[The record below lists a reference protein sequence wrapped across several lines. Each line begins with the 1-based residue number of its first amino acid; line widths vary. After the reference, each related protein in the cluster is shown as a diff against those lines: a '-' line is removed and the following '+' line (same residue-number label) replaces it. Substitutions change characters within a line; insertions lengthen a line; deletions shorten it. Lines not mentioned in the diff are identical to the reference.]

1 MINNI
6 ISGYYTLFSGADNQ
20 FYFNLKAG
28 NNEIIL
34 QSEGYTTKSNAL
46 NGIQSVQKN
55 CPENE
60 RYQRKKDKNG
70 NPYFVLTAKNGEPIG
85 KSESYSS
92 EQMMERGIESV
103 KANGISKEVNDETD
117 NIFIIHINKKMFK
130 VTSQTMTG
138 NDLLALVG
146 QSSTGYCI
154 FLIKGNKQD
163 EVKPN
168 ESITIENGMHFQ
180 TIVKDIKF
188 G

>member
-34 QSEGYTTKSNAL
+34 QSEEYTTKSNAL

-92 EQMMERGIESV
+92 EQMMESGIESV
-103 KANGISKEVNDETD
+103 KKNGVSKDVKDATD
-117 NIFIIHINKKMFK
+117 SVVVIHINKKKFK
-130 VTSQTMTG
+130 VTSETLTG
-138 NDLLALVG
+138 NELLALVG
-146 QSSTGYCI
+146 QSSNGYCV
-154 FLIKGNKQD
+154 FLLKGNNQ
-163 EVKPN
+163 EEIQPN

-180 TIVKDIKF
+180 TIIKDIKF